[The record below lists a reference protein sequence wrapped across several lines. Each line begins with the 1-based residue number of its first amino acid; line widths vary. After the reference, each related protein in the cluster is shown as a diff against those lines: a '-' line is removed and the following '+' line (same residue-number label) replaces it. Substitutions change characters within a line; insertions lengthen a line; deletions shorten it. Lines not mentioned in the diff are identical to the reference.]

1 MATKGSQASDQEVR
15 ICMATMGFQASDK
28 DFAWQP
34 RGSLQHIRTIRTR
47 EGQNRNVDHE
57 IGQSVKQQSCPTT
70 RHTSN
75 DHIILNSVA
84 PLLREI

>member
-15 ICMATMGFQASDK
+15 ICMATK
-28 DFAWQP
+28 
-34 RGSLQHIRTIRTR
+34 GSKHQTR
-47 EGQNRNVDHE
+47 ILHGNQGVPCNISGRSGHARDRIGNVDHE
-57 IGQSVKQQSCPTT
+57 IGQSVMQQSCPTT

-84 PLLREI
+84 PLMREI